1 MFDFNTLCCINDP
14 CLLVSLKKRKMAVNF
29 KKCRCTAFALNLSY
43 LLSLESELSFMFL
56 ARELEMPLLLTD
68 LFIVSQDFPQEYI
81 ENSFSCSLKEI
92 KWAESAV
99 QRKKNF

>member
-1 MFDFNTLCCINDP
+1 
-14 CLLVSLKKRKMAVNF
+14 
-29 KKCRCTAFALNLSY
+29 
-43 LLSLESELSFMFL
+43 MFL
-56 ARELEMPLLLTD
+56 APELEMPLLLTD
-68 LFIVSQDFPQEYI
+68 LFIVSQDFPREYI

>member
-1 MFDFNTLCCINDP
+1 
-14 CLLVSLKKRKMAVNF
+14 
-29 KKCRCTAFALNLSY
+29 
-43 LLSLESELSFMFL
+43 MFL
-56 ARELEMPLLLTD
+56 APELEMPLLLTD